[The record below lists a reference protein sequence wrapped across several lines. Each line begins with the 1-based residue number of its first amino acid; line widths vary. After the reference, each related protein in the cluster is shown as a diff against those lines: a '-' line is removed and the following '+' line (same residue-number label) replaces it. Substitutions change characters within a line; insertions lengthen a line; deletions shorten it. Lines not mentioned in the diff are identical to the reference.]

1 MTEELPENLP
11 TPEPT
16 TPMEPSNIITMSS
29 GIDVHI
35 LTPDYETVDPTEPT
49 VLECMEKAKLAWLGD
64 NPGLTSSSW
73 EMISDHERD
82 TYLEEQMSNA
92 GFTKTMVNGYA
103 HYEL

>member
-1 MTEELPENLP
+1 MTDLPENVP

-73 EMISDHERD
+73 EMISDNERN
-82 TYLEEQMSNA
+82 TYLDEQMSNA